1 MTKTGQVV
9 SFTTVHYLPEVDQH
23 KYEIKED
30 MDSFNEHISVILLIY
45 NFIVNKDEN
54 GFFLNDDE
62 EAEAEDSNGFEFATK
77 YAKDIDESTPD
88 AYDQL
93 IGAEIII
100 PHYDKDIQVTVSKR
114 IRYEDGIPIGVSH
127 NNPLLDTI

>member
-1 MTKTGQVV
+1 
-9 SFTTVHYLPEVDQH
+9 
-23 KYEIKED
+23 
-30 MDSFNEHISVILLIY
+30 MDSFNEHISVIPLIY
-45 NFIVNKDEN
+45 NFIGNKDEN